1 LLQNTTYTPLTMTSD
16 STGTAIQP
24 DAPVL
29 ETPDDQIIYGTSF
42 VVLVNNPL
50 CVTPFNLSLI
60 NDYIVARPARVL
72 VLVRAKSNQR

>member
-29 ETPDDQIIYGTSF
+29 ETPDDRIINGTSF

-50 CVTPFNLSLI
+50 YVTPFNLSLI
-60 NDYIVARPARVL
+60 NEYIVAGPAIYQ
-72 VLVRAKSNQR
+72 AN